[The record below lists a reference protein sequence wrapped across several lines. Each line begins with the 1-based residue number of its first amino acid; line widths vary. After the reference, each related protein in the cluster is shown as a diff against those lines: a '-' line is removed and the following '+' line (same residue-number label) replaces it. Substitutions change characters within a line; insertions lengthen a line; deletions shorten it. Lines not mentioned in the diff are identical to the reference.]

1 MPTSSPTNGGD
12 AQVVT
17 LGEIVLIHDLKR
29 QGLTVSAIARKV
41 GLDRKTVRRHL
52 ARGMEPP
59 AYGPRP
65 PRPRQLAPYEPYLRE
80 RTAAWPELTGKRL
93 LREIREL
100 GYEGCYSA
108 LTDFLREARPPKPK
122 PFERRF
128 ETAPG
133 RQGQVDFAQFRTAF
147 TDEPGVERILW
158 LFTMV
163 LGHSRWLWGRFCAT
177 QDLQTVLRCHIDAF
191 AAMGGAPS
199 ELLYDRMKTAVIGEN
214 AEGVVAYNPSL
225 VGLLSHYGAGPRA
238 CRPYRAQ
245 TKGKVE
251 RPYRY
256 VREDFFLA
264 RSFRD
269 LDDLN
274 GQFEQWLD
282 EVANARV
289 HATTKRVVAEH
300 FAEERLSLQAL
311 PAGPYQA
318 VLRLDRRV
326 TRDGMVSV
334 AGNLYSVPDGTRRRA
349 VEVHQLTD
357 EVRILENGQL
367 VAVHPVLEGRGQ
379 HRIAGG
385 HRSQSASTT
394 NLIPHDEGSVLAH
407 PGERIACRPLEFY
420 AAVAQR
426 MAEEGLVREGLVR

>member
-1 MPTSSPTNGGD
+1 MPTLAPTNGRGV
-12 AQVVT
+12 QVVT

-52 ARGMEPP
+52 ERGLEPP
-59 AYGPRP
+59 IYGPRA
-65 PRPRQLAPYEPYLRE
+65 PRPRQIAPYEAYLRE
-80 RTAAWPELTGKRL
+80 RIAAWPELTGKRL

-100 GYEGCYSA
+100 GYAGCYSV
-108 LTDFLREARPPKPK
+108 LTDFLREARPAKPK

-133 RQGQVDFAQFRTAF
+133 RQGQVDFAQFKTAF
-147 TDEPGVERILW
+147 TAEPGVERILW
-158 LFTMV
+158 LFTMI

-199 ELLYDRMKTAVIGEN
+199 ELLYDRMKTAVTGES

-225 VGLLSHYGAGPRA
+225 VGLLNHYGAVPRA

-274 GQFEQWLD
+274 AQFEAWRTS
-282 EVANARV
+282 VANARV
-289 HATTKRVVAEH
+289 HATTRRVVEEH
-300 FAEERLSLQAL
+300 FAEERPAL
-311 PAGPYQA
+311 IAHPAVPYSA
-318 VLRLDRRV
+318 VLTVERRV
-326 TRDGMVSV
+326 SREGMVSV
-334 AGNLYSVPDGTRRRA
+334 GGNLYSVPDATRKR
-349 VEVHQLTD
+349 VLEVQNHPK
-357 EVRILENGQL
+357 EIRIFEDGAL
-367 VAVHPVLEGRGQ
+367 VAVHPVLDGKNQRRVDPA
-379 HRIAGG
+379 HRKAPPVAPPSGAAPSGIGVRPLSFYDAVA
-385 HRSQSASTT
+385 RR
-394 NLIPHDEGSVLAH
+394 LA
-407 PGERIACRPLEFY
+407 GER
-420 AAVAQR
+420 AAS
-426 MAEEGLVREGLVR
+426 

>member
-1 MPTSSPTNGGD
+1 M
-12 AQVVT
+12 VT

-52 ARGMEPP
+52 ERGMEPP
-59 AYGPRP
+59 VYGPRAP
-65 PRPRQLAPYEPYLRE
+65 HPRRLAPYEAYLRE
-80 RTAAWPELTGKRL
+80 RIAAWPELTGKRL

-100 GYEGCYSA
+100 GYEGCYSV
-108 LTDFLREARPPKPK
+108 LTDFLREARPPRPK

-133 RQGQVDFAQFRTAF
+133 RQGQVDFAQFRTEF
-147 TDEPGVERILW
+147 SDEPGVERILW
-158 LFTMV
+158 LFTII

-199 ELLYDRMKTAVIGEN
+199 ELLYESMKTAVIGES

-225 VGLLSHYGAGPRA
+225 VGLLNHYGAVPRA

-245 TKGKVE
+245 TKGKIE

-274 GQFEQWLD
+274 AQFEAWRTT
-282 EVANARV
+282 VANARV
-289 HATTKRVVAEH
+289 HATTRRVVEEH
-300 FAEERLSLQAL
+300 FAEERPAL
-311 PAGPYQA
+311 IAHPAVPYSA
-318 VLRLDRRV
+318 VLTVERRV
-326 TRDGMVSV
+326 SREGMVSV
-334 AGNLYSVPDGTRRRA
+334 GGNLYSVPDGTRKR
-349 VEVHQLTD
+349 VLDVQNHPKEI
-357 EVRILENGQL
+357 RIFEDGALI
-367 VAVHPVLEGRGQ
+367 AVHPVLDGKNQRRVDPA
-379 HRIAGG
+379 HRK
-385 HRSQSASTT
+385 
-394 NLIPHDEGSVLAH
+394 VLPAVPPEAAP
-407 PGERIACRPLEFY
+407 PGVGVRPLSFY
-420 AAVAQR
+420 DAVAR
-426 MAEEGLVREGLVR
+426 RLASERAAS

>member
-1 MPTSSPTNGGD
+1 MATLAPRNDRG

-29 QGLTVSAIARKV
+29 QGLSVSAIARKL

-59 AYGPRP
+59 VYGPRAS
-65 PRPRQLAPYEPYLRE
+65 RPRQLTAYEPYLRE
-80 RTAAWPELTGKRL
+80 RIAAWPELSGKRL

-100 GYEGCYSA
+100 GYAGCYSL
-108 LTDFLREARPPKPK
+108 LTDFLREARPPRPK

-133 RQGQVDFAQFRTAF
+133 RQGQVDFAQFKTAF
-147 TDEPGVERILW
+147 TDEPGVERVLW
-158 LFTMV
+158 LFTMI

-199 ELLYDRMKTAVIGEN
+199 ELLYDRMKTAVIGES

-225 VGLLSHYGAGPRA
+225 VGLLSHYGAVPRA

-245 TKGKVE
+245 TKGKIE

-256 VREDFFLA
+256 IREDFFLA

-274 GQFEQWLD
+274 AQFEAWRIS
-282 EVANARV
+282 VANARV
-289 HATTKRVVAEH
+289 HATTRRVVAEH
-300 FAEERLSLQAL
+300 FAQEQPAL
-311 PAGPYQA
+311 IAHPAVPYSA
-318 VLRLDRRV
+318 VLTIERRV
-326 TRDGMVSV
+326 SREGMVSV
-334 AGNLYSVPDGTRRRA
+334 GGNLDSVPDTTRKR
-349 VEVHQLTD
+349 VLDVQSHPKEI
-357 EVRILENGQL
+357 RIFEDGALI
-367 VAVHPVLEGRGQ
+367 AVHPVLDGKNRRRVDPT
-379 HRIAGG
+379 HRKVSPVPVPEASAAPSGG
-385 HRSQSASTT
+385 
-394 NLIPHDEGSVLAH
+394 IG
-407 PGERIACRPLEFY
+407 CRPLSFY
-420 AAVAQR
+420 DAVAR
-426 MAEEGLVREGLVR
+426 RLAGGRAAS

>member
-1 MPTSSPTNGGD
+1 MPTSAPTNGGD

-65 PRPRQLAPYEPYLRE
+65 PRPRQLAPYEDYLRE
-80 RTAAWPELTGKRL
+80 RIAAWPELTGKRL
-93 LREIREL
+93 LREIRGL
-100 GYEGCYSA
+100 GYEGCYSV
-108 LTDFLREARPPKPK
+108 LTDFLREARPPRPR

-133 RQGQVDFAQFRTAF
+133 RQGQVDFAQFRTEFAA
-147 TDEPGVERILW
+147 EPGETRILW

-199 ELLYDRMKTAVIGEN
+199 ELLYDRMRTAVIGES
-214 AEGVVAYNPSL
+214 AEGIVAYNPSL
-225 VGLLSHYGAGPRA
+225 VGLLSHYGAVPRA

-274 GQFEQWLD
+274 AQFEAWRTT
-282 EVANARV
+282 VANVRV
-289 HATTKRVVAEH
+289 HATTRRVVEEH
-300 FAEERLSLQAL
+300 FAEERPAL
-311 PAGPYQA
+311 VAHPAIPYSA
-318 VLRLDRRV
+318 VLTIERRV
-326 TRDGMVSV
+326 SREGMVSV
-334 AGNLYSVPDGTRRRA
+334 GGNLYSVPDATRKR
-349 VEVHQLTD
+349 VLDVQNHPKEI
-357 EVRILENGQL
+357 RIFEDGAL
-367 VAVHPVLEGRGQ
+367 VAVHPVLDGKNGRRVDPA
-379 HRIAGG
+379 HRKAPP
-385 HRSQSASTT
+385 AA
-394 NLIPHDEGSVLAH
+394 PP
-407 PGERIACRPLEFY
+407 PGAAPTAVGVRPLSFY
-420 AAVAQR
+420 DAVAR
-426 MAEEGLVREGLVR
+426 RLAGEGAAS